1 MKRLP
6 ILALFFATITCFAS
20 ENDIQ
25 AYADYCLESGGQ
37 VEEMPAQFDGPSGQ
51 VNGSSKQFCT
61 FKIDKGFVVVG
72 LESFASAKPNIAAT
86 LIKKLPAISFDSP
99 LFKGK
104 YHNPSLNFCKNIGG
118 SSIPFTVISGGFAN
132 ELGQSDI
139 CVFGDAS
146 MVSAW
151 SLIYIA
157 NGRTG
162 YELVRE
168 KIKAEPLP
176 LRMPF

>member
-1 MKRLP
+1 MKLSL
-6 ILALFFATITCFAS
+6 IVTLSVATTICFAN
-20 ENDIQ
+20 ENEMQ

-37 VEEMPAQFDGPSGQ
+37 VEEMPAQFDGPTGQ
-51 VNGSSKQFCT
+51 INGSSKHFCT
-61 FKIDKGFVVVG
+61 FKIDNGFIAVG
-72 LESFASAKPNIAAT
+72 LESFASVKPNIAAT
-86 LIKKLPAISFDSP
+86 LIRKLPPISFDSP

-104 YHNPSLNFCKNIGG
+104 YNNPSLNFCKNIGG
-118 SSIPFTVISGGFAN
+118 SSMPFTVISGGFAN

-168 KIKAEPLP
+168 KIKAEPLHFKLP
-176 LRMPF
+176 S

>member
-1 MKRLP
+1 M
-6 ILALFFATITCFAS
+6 
-20 ENDIQ
+20 
-25 AYADYCLESGGQ
+25 
-37 VEEMPAQFDGPSGQ
+37 
-51 VNGSSKQFCT
+51 
-61 FKIDKGFVVVG
+61 VG

-104 YHNPSLNFCKNIGG
+104 YNNPSLNFCKNIGG

-168 KIKAEPLP
+168 KIKAEPLH
-176 LRMPF
+176 LRVPI